1 MKINEV
7 GRISVYRAYQQQTE
21 QRTGSAAG
29 KRRKDEVAFS
39 AEALELLKAR
49 KNMDDPERMK
59 RIEQLKAEVSAGT
72 YRVDTAKLA
81 EKIAP
86 FVYPYFLQRD

>member
-29 KRRKDEVAFS
+29 KRRQDEVAIS
-39 AEALELLKAR
+39 AEAMELLKAR
-49 KNMDDPERMK
+49 RSADDPQCMK
-59 RIEQLKAEVSAGT
+59 RIEQLKAEVAAGT
-72 YRVDTAKLA
+72 YHVPDHLLVEKLL
-81 EKIAP
+81 P
-86 FVYPYFLQRD
+86 FLR

>member
-49 KNMDDPERMK
+49 KGMDEAERMK

-72 YRVDTAKLA
+72 YYVPDHLLVEKLL
-81 EKIAP
+81 P
-86 FVYPYFLQRD
+86 FLR

>member
-72 YRVDTAKLA
+72 YYVPDHLLVEKLL
-81 EKIAP
+81 P
-86 FVYPYFLQRD
+86 FLR